1 MQGQGKLL
9 IIGFGPGAMEHITK
23 RALEALQES
32 EVIIG
37 YNTYVDLIRPLL
49 KGQAIVRTGMTEEV
63 SRAQE
68 AVRQA
73 EMGKIVAVISS
84 GDAGVYGMAGL
95 VYEVLMEQGWKPDTG
110 VAVEVIPGVS
120 AIQSCASLLGAP
132 VMHDACTISLSDHL
146 TPWETIIRRVEAA
159 ASADFVIALYNPRSG
174 RRTRQIVETQEMILR
189 YRDPQTPVGLV
200 KSAYRERQDV
210 VMTTLEDMLNH
221 DIGML
226 TTVIIGNSSTMMY
239 EGLMVTPRG
248 YQRKY
253 TLNTAEQSLRPHER
267 LRTEAEPWS
276 LGAREARAAAS
287 GEAAGESAASD
298 ASAAQPQA
306 EPALRG
312 ASTGAGTAP
321 QGQPPA
327 GAGAAAAMPAASPAG
342 SAGTAVLAVERPAF
356 AAAEAAPR
364 TVAEAPRAGAAALAA
379 EALTRLAAGGALA
392 SESASR
398 WLDAAAPS
406 HTASAPQA
414 ATATA
419 VRTAPEP
426 GRKAP
431 LFEVGVSP
439 GVGNKKFT
447 AAQMALLA
455 QCASEDG
462 ELEYTPEHQ
471 IILRVPTFE
480 PESLVE
486 ELRAAN
492 FIVVPIGDVIKVK
505 ACDFCNMEKDDAV
518 PMANH
523 LQAVIGGLGA
533 PKETSV
539 ALNGC
544 GMACYGAVLEDIGI
558 VYRKGAYDLFL
569 GGKKF
574 GRNAHPAQP
583 VAEGIPGDQI
593 GGIVERI
600 VADYKEKG
608 HPNERFHKFFK
619 RVGVIQGF
627 RHVDAPVT
635 VEVNPICGD

>member
-1 MQGQGKLL
+1 MQNQGKLL
-9 IIGFGPGAMEHITK
+9 IIGFGPGAMEHITT
-23 RALEALQES
+23 RALEALRES

-49 KGQAIVRTGMTEEV
+49 DGQEIVRTGMTEEV

-95 VYEVLMEQGWKPDTG
+95 VYEVLMEQGWKPDSG
-110 VAVEVIPGVS
+110 VGVEVIPGVS

-146 TPWETIIRRVEAA
+146 TPWDTIIRRVEAA
-159 ASADFVIALYNPRSG
+159 AAADFVIALYNPRSG
-174 RRTRQIVETQEMILR
+174 RRTRQIVETQEMLLR

-276 LGAREARAAAS
+276 LGAMEARSAAS
-287 GEAAGESAASD
+287 GEAADSGPVR
-298 ASAAQPQA
+298 AAQGSA
-306 EPALRG
+306 DT
-312 ASTGAGTAP
+312 AS
-321 QGQPPA
+321 QGQPRA
-327 GAGAAAAMPAASPAG
+327 DAPAASPARSG
-342 SAGTAVLAVERPAF
+342 GTAVLAAERPA
-356 AAAEAAPR
+356 AVDP
-364 TVAEAPRAGAAALAA
+364 APRAAAVAPRADAASLAA
-379 EALTRLAAGGALA
+379 EALTRLAAGGKLA
-392 SESASR
+392 GEAASR
-398 WLDAAAPS
+398 WLDAAAPGS
-406 HTASAPQA
+406 LAGTPQQAMA
-414 ATATA
+414 AA

-455 QCASEDG
+455 QCASEEG

-480 PESLVE
+480 PDQLVE

-558 VYRKGAYDLFL
+558 VYRKGGYDLFL

-600 VADYKEKG
+600 VAEYKEKG

-635 VEVNPICGD
+635 VEVNPVCGD

>member
-1 MQGQGKLL
+1 MQSQGKLL
-9 IIGFGPGAMEHITK
+9 IIGFGPGAMEHITT
-23 RALEALQES
+23 RALEALRES

-49 KGQAIVRTGMTEEV
+49 DGQEIVRTGMTEEV

-95 VYEVLMEQGWKPDTG
+95 VYEVLMEQGWKPETG
-110 VAVEVIPGVS
+110 VGVEVIPGVS

-174 RRTRQIVETQEMILR
+174 RRTRQIVETQEMLLR
-189 YRDPQTPVGLV
+189 YRSPQTPVGLV

-253 TLNTAEQSLRPHER
+253 TLNTVEQPLRPHER

-276 LGAREARAAAS
+276 LGAMEARSAAADD
-287 GEAAGESAASD
+287 AAGTVPDAQTTQAA
-298 ASAAQPQA
+298 A

-312 ASTGAGTAP
+312 ASASTGMGP
-321 QGQPPA
+321 QGQQGAGLPAAQPA
-327 GAGAAAAMPAASPAG
+327 GG
-342 SAGTAVLAVERPAF
+342 STAVLAAERPA
-356 AAAEAAPR
+356 AVEG
-364 TVAEAPRAGAAALAA
+364 APRAALAVPQAGAAELAA
-379 EALTRLAAGGALA
+379 EALTKLAAGGKLA
-392 SESASR
+392 GEAASR
-398 WLDAAAPS
+398 WLDAAGSGVP
-406 HTASAPQA
+406 A
-414 ATATA
+414 ATPQTAGAAA
-419 VRTAPEP
+419 VRTAPEQ

-431 LFEVGVSP
+431 LFEIGVSP

-455 QCASEDG
+455 QCASEEG

-480 PESLVE
+480 PDQLVE

-523 LQAVIGGLGA
+523 LQAVIGGLSA

-558 VYRKGAYDLFL
+558 VYRKGGYDLFL

-600 VADYKEKG
+600 VAEYKEKG

-635 VEVNPICGD
+635 VEVNPVCGD

>member
-1 MQGQGKLL
+1 MQSQGKLL
-9 IIGFGPGAMEHITK
+9 IIGFGPGAMEHITT
-23 RALEALQES
+23 RALEALRES

-49 KGQAIVRTGMTEEV
+49 DGQEIVRTGMTEEV

-73 EMGKIVAVISS
+73 ELGKIVAVISS

-95 VYEVLMEQGWKPDTG
+95 VYEVLMEQGWKPETG
-110 VAVEVIPGVS
+110 VGVEVIPGVS

-174 RRTRQIVETQEMILR
+174 RRTRQIVETQEMLLR
-189 YRDPQTPVGLV
+189 YRSPQTPVGLV

-253 TLNTAEQSLRPHER
+253 TLNTVEQLLRPHER

-276 LGAREARAAAS
+276 LGAMEAR
-287 GEAAGESAASD
+287 SAASSD
-298 ASAAQPQA
+298 VAGTVRDTQTAQLAA
-306 EPALRG
+306 EPALLG
-312 ASTGAGTAP
+312 ASASTGMGP
-321 QGQPPA
+321 QGQQGAGLPAAQPA
-327 GAGAAAAMPAASPAG
+327 GG
-342 SAGTAVLAVERPAF
+342 STAVLAAERPA
-356 AAAEAAPR
+356 AVESAPR
-364 TVAEAPRAGAAALAA
+364 AALAVPRAGAAELAA
-379 EALTRLAAGGALA
+379 EALTRLAAGGKLA
-392 SESASR
+392 GEAASR
-398 WLDAAAPS
+398 WLDAAGSGVP
-406 HTASAPQA
+406 A
-414 ATATA
+414 ATPQTAGAAA

-431 LFEVGVSP
+431 LFEIGVSP

-455 QCASEDG
+455 QCASEEG

-480 PESLVE
+480 PDQLVE

-523 LQAVIGGLGA
+523 LQAVIGGLSA

-558 VYRKGAYDLFL
+558 VYRKGGYDLFL

-600 VADYKEKG
+600 VAEYKEKG

-635 VEVNPICGD
+635 VEVNPVCGD

>member
-1 MQGQGKLL
+1 MQSQGKLL
-9 IIGFGPGAMEHITK
+9 IIGFGPGAMEHITT
-23 RALEALQES
+23 RALEALRES

-49 KGQAIVRTGMTEEV
+49 DGQEIVRTGMTEEV

-95 VYEVLMEQGWKPDTG
+95 VYEVLMEQGWKPETG
-110 VAVEVIPGVS
+110 VGVEVIPGVS

-174 RRTRQIVETQEMILR
+174 RRTRQIVETQEMLLR
-189 YRDPQTPVGLV
+189 YRSPQTPVGLV

-253 TLNTAEQSLRPHER
+253 TLNTVEQPLRPHER

-276 LGAREARAAAS
+276 LGAMEAR
-287 GEAAGESAASD
+287 SAASNGAAGTVRD
-298 ASAAQPQA
+298 TQTAQPAA

-312 ASTGAGTAP
+312 ASASMGIGP
-321 QGQPPA
+321 QGQQ
-327 GAGAAAAMPAASPAG
+327 GAGMPAAQPAG
-342 SAGTAVLAVERPAF
+342 GSTAVLAAERPA
-356 AAAEAAPR
+356 AVEG
-364 TVAEAPRAGAAALAA
+364 APRAALPVPHAGAAELAA
-379 EALTRLAAGGALA
+379 EALTRLAAGGKLA
-392 SESASR
+392 GEAASR
-398 WLDAAAPS
+398 WLDAAGSGVPAG
-406 HTASAPQA
+406 TQA
-414 ATATA
+414 AGAAA

-431 LFEVGVSP
+431 LFEIGVSP

-455 QCASEDG
+455 QCASEEG

-480 PESLVE
+480 PDQLVE

-523 LQAVIGGLGA
+523 LQAVIGGLSA

-558 VYRKGAYDLFL
+558 VYRKGGYDLFL

-600 VADYKEKG
+600 VAEYKEKG

-635 VEVNPICGD
+635 VEVNPVCGD

>member
-1 MQGQGKLL
+1 MQDQGKLL

-49 KGQAIVRTGMTEEV
+49 NGQAIVRTGMTEEV

-189 YRDPQTPVGLV
+189 YRNPQTPVGLV

-287 GEAAGESAASD
+287 GEAAGESAASA
-298 ASAAQPQA
+298 ASAAQQQA

-312 ASTGAGTAP
+312 ASAGAGTAP

-327 GAGAAAAMPAASPAG
+327 VAGAAAATPAASPAS
-342 SAGTAVLAVERPAF
+342 SAGTAVLAGERPAPV
-356 AAAEAAPR
+356 AAEAAPGG
-364 TVAEAPRAGAAALAA
+364 VAEAPRAGAAALAA

-392 SESASR
+392 GESASR

-406 HTASAPQA
+406 REASAPQA

-419 VRTAPEP
+419 VRTALEP

-455 QCASEDG
+455 QCASEGG

-480 PESLVE
+480 PDSLVE

>member
-9 IIGFGPGAMEHITK
+9 IIGFGPGAMEHITT
-23 RALEALQES
+23 RALEALRES

-49 KGQAIVRTGMTEEV
+49 DGQEIVRTGMTEEV

-95 VYEVLMEQGWKPDTG
+95 VYEVLMEQGWKPESG
-110 VAVEVIPGVS
+110 VGVEVIPGVS

-146 TPWETIIRRVEAA
+146 TPWDTIIRRVEAA
-159 ASADFVIALYNPRSG
+159 AAADFVIALYNPRSG
-174 RRTRQIVETQEMILR
+174 RRTRQIVETQEMLLR
-189 YRDPQTPVGLV
+189 YRDSQTPVGLV

-276 LGAREARAAAS
+276 LGAMEARSAAS
-287 GEAAGESAASD
+287 GKAADSGPVR
-298 ASAAQPQA
+298 AAQGSA
-306 EPALRG
+306 DT
-312 ASTGAGTAP
+312 AS
-321 QGQPPA
+321 QGQPRADAPA
-327 GAGAAAAMPAASPAG
+327 AQPAASPAR
-342 SAGTAVLAVERPAF
+342 SSGTAVLAAERPA
-356 AAAEAAPR
+356 AVEPVPR
-364 TVAEAPRAGAAALAA
+364 ADAVAPRADAAELAA
-379 EALTRLAAGGALA
+379 EALTRLAAGGKLA
-392 SESASR
+392 GGAASR
-398 WLDAAAPS
+398 WLDAAAPGS
-406 HTASAPQA
+406 LAGTPQQVTAA
-414 ATATA
+414 A
-419 VRTAPEP
+419 VRTTPEP

-455 QCASEDG
+455 QCASEEG

-480 PESLVE
+480 PDQLVE

-523 LQAVIGGLGA
+523 LQAIIGGISA

-558 VYRKGAYDLFL
+558 VYRKGGYDLFL

-600 VADYKEKG
+600 VAEYKEKG

-635 VEVNPICGD
+635 VEVNPVCGD

>member
-1 MQGQGKLL
+1 ML
-9 IIGFGPGAMEHITK
+9 
-23 RALEALQES
+23 
-32 EVIIG
+32 
-37 YNTYVDLIRPLL
+37 
-49 KGQAIVRTGMTEEV
+49 
-63 SRAQE
+63 
-68 AVRQA
+68 
-73 EMGKIVAVISS
+73 
-84 GDAGVYGMAGL
+84 AG
-95 VYEVLMEQGWKPDTG
+95 
-110 VAVEVIPGVS
+110 
-120 AIQSCASLLGAP
+120 
-132 VMHDACTISLSDHL
+132 
-146 TPWETIIRRVEAA
+146 
-159 ASADFVIALYNPRSG
+159 
-174 RRTRQIVETQEMILR
+174 
-189 YRDPQTPVGLV
+189 
-200 KSAYRERQDV
+200 
-210 VMTTLEDMLNH
+210 
-221 DIGML
+221 
-226 TTVIIGNSSTMMY
+226 
-239 EGLMVTPRG
+239 
-248 YQRKY
+248 
-253 TLNTAEQSLRPHER
+253 
-267 LRTEAEPWS
+267 
-276 LGAREARAAAS
+276 
-287 GEAAGESAASD
+287 
-298 ASAAQPQA
+298 
-306 EPALRG
+306 
-312 ASTGAGTAP
+312 
-321 QGQPPA
+321 
-327 GAGAAAAMPAASPAG
+327 
-342 SAGTAVLAVERPAF
+342 ERPAPV
-356 AAAEAAPR
+356 AAEAAPGG
-364 TVAEAPRAGAAALAA
+364 VAEAPRASAAALAA
-379 EALTRLAAGGALA
+379 EALTRLAAGGALVG
-392 SESASR
+392 ESASR
-398 WLDAAAPS
+398 WLDAAAAPS
-406 HTASAPQA
+406 RSASAPQA

-447 AAQMALLA
+447 AAQTALLA

-480 PESLVE
+480 PDSLVE

>member
-1 MQGQGKLL
+1 MQSQGKLL
-9 IIGFGPGAMEHITK
+9 IIGFGPGAMEHITT
-23 RALEALQES
+23 RALEALRES

-49 KGQAIVRTGMTEEV
+49 DGQEIVRTGMTEEV

-95 VYEVLMEQGWKPDTG
+95 VYEVLMEQGWKPETG
-110 VAVEVIPGVS
+110 VGVEVIPGVS

-174 RRTRQIVETQEMILR
+174 RRTRQIVETQEMLLR
-189 YRDPQTPVGLV
+189 YRSPQTPVGLV

-253 TLNTAEQSLRPHER
+253 TLNTVEQPLRPHER

-276 LGAREARAAAS
+276 LGAMEARSAAAAD
-287 GEAAGESAASD
+287 AAGTVRDMQTAQAA
-298 ASAAQPQA
+298 A

-312 ASTGAGTAP
+312 ASASTGMGP
-321 QGQPPA
+321 QGQQ
-327 GAGAAAAMPAASPAG
+327 GAGMPAAQPAG
-342 SAGTAVLAVERPAF
+342 GSTAVLAAERPA
-356 AAAEAAPR
+356 AVEG
-364 TVAEAPRAGAAALAA
+364 APRAALAVPHAGPAELAA
-379 EALTRLAAGGALA
+379 EALTRLAAGGKLA
-392 SESASR
+392 GEAASR
-398 WLDAAAPS
+398 WLDAAGSGVPAG
-406 HTASAPQA
+406 TQVAGA
-414 ATATA
+414 AA

-431 LFEVGVSP
+431 LFEIGVSP

-455 QCASEDG
+455 QCASEEG

-480 PESLVE
+480 PDQLVE

-523 LQAVIGGLGA
+523 LQAVIGGLSV

-558 VYRKGAYDLFL
+558 VYRKGGYDLFL

-600 VADYKEKG
+600 VAEYKEKG

-627 RHVDAPVT
+627 RHVDASVT
-635 VEVNPICGD
+635 VEVNPVCGD

>member
-1 MQGQGKLL
+1 MQSQGKLL
-9 IIGFGPGAMEHITK
+9 IIGFGPGAMEHITT
-23 RALEALQES
+23 RALEALRES

-49 KGQAIVRTGMTEEV
+49 DGQEIVRTGMTEEV

-95 VYEVLMEQGWKPDTG
+95 VYEVLMEQGWKPETG
-110 VAVEVIPGVS
+110 VGVEVIPGVS

-174 RRTRQIVETQEMILR
+174 RRTRQIVETQEMLLR
-189 YRDPQTPVGLV
+189 YRSPQTPVGLV

-253 TLNTAEQSLRPHER
+253 TLNTVEQPLRPHER

-276 LGAREARAAAS
+276 LGAMEAR
-287 GEAAGESAASD
+287 SAASAD
-298 ASAAQPQA
+298 AAGTVRDTQTAQPAA
-306 EPALRG
+306 EPALLG
-312 ASTGAGTAP
+312 ASASTGMGP
-321 QGQPPA
+321 QGQQGAGLPAAQPA
-327 GAGAAAAMPAASPAG
+327 GG
-342 SAGTAVLAVERPAF
+342 STAVLAAERPA
-356 AAAEAAPR
+356 AVEGAPR
-364 TVAEAPRAGAAALAA
+364 AALAVPRAGAAELAA
-379 EALTRLAAGGALA
+379 EALTRLAAGGKLA
-392 SESASR
+392 GEAASR
-398 WLDAAAPS
+398 WLDAAGSGVP
-406 HTASAPQA
+406 A
-414 ATATA
+414 ATPQTAGAAA

-431 LFEVGVSP
+431 LFEIGVSP

-455 QCASEDG
+455 QCASEEG

-480 PESLVE
+480 PDQLVE

-523 LQAVIGGLGA
+523 LQAVIGGLSA

-558 VYRKGAYDLFL
+558 VYRKGGYDLFL

-600 VADYKEKG
+600 VAEYKEKG

-635 VEVNPICGD
+635 VEVNPVCGD

>member
-1 MQGQGKLL
+1 MQSQGKLL
-9 IIGFGPGAMEHITK
+9 IIGFGPGAMEHITT
-23 RALEALQES
+23 RALEALRES

-49 KGQAIVRTGMTEEV
+49 DGQEIVRTGMTEEV

-73 EMGKIVAVISS
+73 ELGKIVAVISS

-95 VYEVLMEQGWKPDTG
+95 VYEVLMEQGWKPETG
-110 VAVEVIPGVS
+110 VGVEVIPGVS

-174 RRTRQIVETQEMILR
+174 RRTRQIVETQEMLLR
-189 YRDPQTPVGLV
+189 YRSPQTPVGLV

-253 TLNTAEQSLRPHER
+253 TLNTVEQPLRPHER

-276 LGAREARAAAS
+276 LGAMEAR
-287 GEAAGESAASD
+287 SAASAD
-298 ASAAQPQA
+298 AAGTVRDTQTAQPAA

-312 ASTGAGTAP
+312 ASASTGMGP
-321 QGQPPA
+321 QGQQGAGLPAAQPA
-327 GAGAAAAMPAASPAG
+327 GG
-342 SAGTAVLAVERPAF
+342 STAVLAAERPGAV
-356 AAAEAAPR
+356 EGAPR
-364 TVAEAPRAGAAALAA
+364 AALAVPRAGAAELAA
-379 EALTRLAAGGALA
+379 EALTRLAAGGKLA
-392 SESASR
+392 GEAASR
-398 WLDAAAPS
+398 WLDAAGSGVP
-406 HTASAPQA
+406 A
-414 ATATA
+414 ATPQTAGAAA

-431 LFEVGVSP
+431 LFEIGVSP

-455 QCASEDG
+455 QCASEEG

-480 PESLVE
+480 PDQLVE

-523 LQAVIGGLGA
+523 LQAVIGGLSA

-558 VYRKGAYDLFL
+558 VYRKGGYDLFL

-583 VAEGIPGDQI
+583 VAGGIPGDQI

-600 VADYKEKG
+600 VAEYKEKG

-635 VEVNPICGD
+635 VEVNPVCGD